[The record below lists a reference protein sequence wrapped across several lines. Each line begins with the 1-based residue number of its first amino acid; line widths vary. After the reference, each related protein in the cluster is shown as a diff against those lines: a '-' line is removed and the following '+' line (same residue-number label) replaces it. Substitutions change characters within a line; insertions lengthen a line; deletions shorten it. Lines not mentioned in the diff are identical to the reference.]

1 MEQSTQ
7 PWSAA
12 ILVIVV
18 LLAAIPIYALF
29 RIWRGRPRLSDE
41 ERSEAA
47 ASPLTR
53 LQRNA
58 WLGVAVGVAALGTIA
73 VLITI
78 YGVAEYWNNDSF
90 RLAILGLFIGA
101 LVVCAVLL
109 SASAAARKKT
119 SRFDERDRQVLTQ
132 AGNYQIAFVLVSLAT
147 WLIMLGERFHAEG
160 AVPMVYLYLMFGSI
174 VMISFIGQAAGILL
188 GYWLGE
194 RFGKA

>member
-73 VLITI
+73 VLI
-78 YGVAEYWNNDSF
+78 
-90 RLAILGLFIGA
+90 RLAILALFIGA
-101 LVVCAVLL
+101 LVVCAILL
-109 SASAAARKKT
+109 SASAAARKKK
-119 SRFDERDRQVLTQ
+119 SRFDERDRQVLAQ
-132 AGNYQIAFVLVSLAT
+132 AGTYQIGFVLISLAI
-147 WLIMLGERFHAEG
+147 WLVALGERFHAEG

-188 GYWLGE
+188 GYWFGE
-194 RFGKA
+194 RFGQG

>member
-1 MEQSTQ
+1 M
-7 PWSAA
+7 

-18 LLAAIPIYALF
+18 LLAAVPIYALF
-29 RIWRGRPRLSDE
+29 KVWRGRPRLTEE
-41 ERSEAA
+41 ERGDAE
-47 ASPLTR
+47 ASPLTL

-73 VLITI
+73 ALINA

-90 RLAILGLFIGA
+90 RLAIVGFFIGA

-109 SASAAARKKT
+109 STSAAARKSP
-119 SRFDERDRQVLTQ
+119 SRFDERDRQVLSQ
-132 AGNYQIAFVLVSLAT
+132 AGNYQTGFVLLSLAI
-147 WLIMLGERFHAEG
+147 WLVTLGERFHAEG
-160 AVPMVYLYLMFGSI
+160 AVAMVYLYLMFGSI

-194 RFGKA
+194 RFGQG